1 MKKII
6 SVAIIACHLLWLS
19 GISFAQRRPVSATIV
34 FVKGKAEVQRFGER
48 VWRPAELQMAV
59 SPGDKLSTE
68 AGSELEIRLDD
79 GSVLKLKDKSLLEL
93 DAMEKQAKPLTTITS
108 LKLGLGKLLGCVR
121 KLSSKE
127 SKFEVTTPTAVA
139 GVRGTVFAV
148 FAEGDSTELDV
159 LKGQVAVSGQLGAEK
174 LVGEKQS
181 TVVAKRDSA
190 RSPVPLTAAKIAFM
204 TAWAGAA
211 LKLGSMGAAGA
222 KAWYASTPVLVGGGV
237 VAAAAVAVV
246 IIAAGG
252 GDEGTPPGGG
262 TGTGSTITNPPILP
276 PPPP

>member
-1 MKKII
+1 MKKILCM
-6 SVAIIACHLLWLS
+6 VLIACHLLWLS
-19 GISFAQRRPVSATIV
+19 GPSWAQMKPSQASIV
-34 FVKGKAEVQRFGER
+34 FVKGKAEVQRAGER
-48 VWRPAELQMAV
+48 SWRPAELKMAV
-59 SPGDKLSTE
+59 YPGDKLSTE
-68 AGSELEIRLDD
+68 AGAELEIKMDD
-79 GSVLKLKDKSLLEL
+79 GSVLKLRDKGLLEI
-93 DAMEKQAKPLTTITS
+93 DALEKQTNPMTTITS
-108 LKLGLGKLLGCVR
+108 LKLGLGKLLGCIR

-190 RSPVPLTAAKIAFM
+190 RSPVPMTAAKIAFM

-237 VAAAAVAVV
+237 VAAAAVAAV
-246 IIAAGG
+246 IIKSGG
-252 GDEGTPPGGG
+252 GEDGTPPGGG
-262 TGTGSTITNPPILP
+262 PGGGPTITNPPVLP